1 MFTGLVQAV
10 GTVTRLAPRGDDMAM
25 CVASPA
31 GMREG
36 LNIGDSVAVN
46 GVCLTATSFEGDG
59 FWVDASRETLSLT
72 TLGRITAGSPVNL
85 ETALTLSRPLGGHLM
100 SGHVDGVGRLLSQ
113 QDDGRSRRLRFEV
126 PKALSRY
133 VARKGSVAVDG
144 VSLTVNEVEG
154 ECFGVNIIPHTWEAT
169 TLGRLRD
176 GDPVNIEV
184 DLIARYLERLLSGR
198 EDDAADGSD
207 ERLMTL
213 LRQRGLVDG

>member
-1 MFTGLVQAV
+1 
-10 GTVTRLAPRGDDMAM
+10 MAM
-25 CVASPA
+25 CVSAPGA
-31 GMREG
+31 VREG
-36 LNIGDSVAVN
+36 LDIGDSVAVN

-72 TLGRITAGSPVNL
+72 TLGRITAGSAVNL

-113 QDDGRSRRLRFEV
+113 RDDGRSRRLEFEL
-126 PKALSRY
+126 PKSLSRY

-144 VSLTVNEVEG
+144 VSLTVNAVQG
-154 ECFGVNIIPHTWEAT
+154 ERFGVNIIPHTWEAT

-184 DLIARYLERLLSGR
+184 DLIARYLERLLTRS
-198 EDDAADGSD
+198 EDDAADGGD
-207 ERLMTL
+207 DRLLAL
-213 LRQRGLVDG
+213 LRQRGLADG